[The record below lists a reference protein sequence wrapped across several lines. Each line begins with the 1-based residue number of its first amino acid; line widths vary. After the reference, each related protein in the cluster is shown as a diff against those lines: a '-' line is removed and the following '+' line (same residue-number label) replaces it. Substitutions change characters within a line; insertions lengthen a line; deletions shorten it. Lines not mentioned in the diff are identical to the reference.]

1 MKILTWPLPALL
13 AWGMSWGLFSLLLSL
28 FGSNEWA
35 LLGATVLSVVLTT
48 LGTTLWRRFLIVVG
62 FPLSQLLLIQAS
74 WTLPPLAWL
83 GLVILIALVY
93 PLNAWSDAPLFPT
106 PSKALIE
113 LPLHIQ
119 LGEPGQLGVGA
130 KILDAGCGLGDGLKA
145 LRGAYPN
152 SKLFGLD
159 MSWPLRF
166 FCALRCPWANI
177 RQGNIWLADWSSYNL
192 VYMFQRPESMP
203 KAVEKAAAELKPGA
217 WLVSLE
223 FEARLITPDAVVCG
237 ADGRPVWMYR
247 APFKFN

>member
-106 PSKALIE
+106 PSKALLSLI
-113 LPLHIQ
+113 HI
-119 LGEPGQLGVGA
+119 
-130 KILDAGCGLGDGLKA
+130 
-145 LRGAYPN
+145 
-152 SKLFGLD
+152 
-159 MSWPLRF
+159 
-166 FCALRCPWANI
+166 
-177 RQGNIWLADWSSYNL
+177 
-192 VYMFQRPESMP
+192 
-203 KAVEKAAAELKPGA
+203 
-217 WLVSLE
+217 
-223 FEARLITPDAVVCG
+223 
-237 ADGRPVWMYR
+237 
-247 APFKFN
+247 